1 MADSPNPTID
11 DAAALPPKK
20 KGVKR
25 RAFLIGGLA
34 VAGGGI
40 FALQYGDYAA
50 RRDAL
55 AMTKGGKGGS
65 FTGWL
70 KISEDDRI
78 TVYSPHID
86 MGTGNST
93 ALAQMVADELDADW
107 GKVSVEHAPADNAFA
122 NAWLAKGFVKDIAG
136 VSLPGSIASLLSR
149 NLVNQITGGS
159 SAVRFTGQL
168 GMRTLGAAAR
178 EALVAEAADRLKVP
192 VGELATS
199 KNTVTHAK
207 SGRTL
212 RYGELA
218 TAAAERRLSSEPKL
232 KKPKDFVYIGQSV
245 PRLDVPAKVDG
256 SAIYG
261 IDVTL
266 PDMRVATVMAAPVR
280 GAKLESVDPAPAMAV
295 KGVEK
300 VVQMDNAVAVIAK
313 GYWPALKGLQAL
325 SPKFSDGGHGGV
337 TSAAIAA
344 EQEGLVK
351 EGSKPLDAAGGK
363 LVEALYRA
371 PYIHHMMMETFA
383 MTAHRKGDSLEV
395 WGGMQDPLATRKS
408 LADAAGLDFDKVKFN
423 TTLLGGGFG
432 RKLPGTGSDIIP
444 QVTKLA
450 MESPWPVK
458 LIWPR
463 EEEVRQGTYRPASTI
478 GFKAALGKDGKIS
491 AWSALFAQAAGNEA
505 GMKLIYD
512 IPSIEAEHVD
522 HGTNILTAAWRSVE
536 ASQHGFFQESFMDE
550 LAHAAGADP
559 LEFRKR
565 HLAANSRAVRV
576 LDAAAKAAGWGT
588 ALPAGVGRGIAVV
601 ESFGTVCAHVI
612 EASLKDDGTPKVHKV
627 WAAVDCGQVVNPL
640 NAEAQVAGGIIMG
653 LSAAIGEEITIDKGA
668 VMQSSFGDYPVMQMA
683 DAPEIFVE
691 FVVSDAPMGGLG
703 EPGLPPA
710 APALA
715 NALFAVSGK
724 RVRAMPF
731 RTQALA

>member
-1 MADSPNPTID
+1 MADNPNPNIEE
-11 DAAALPPKK
+11 AAASPQKK

-34 VAGGGI
+34 VVGGGI

-55 AMTKGGKGGS
+55 ALTKGGKGGS

-70 KISEDDRI
+70 KIGEDDRV

-86 MGTGNST
+86 MGTGNGT

-107 GKVSVEHAPADNAFA
+107 DKISVEHAPAENAFA
-122 NAWLAKGFVKDIAG
+122 NSWLASGFVKDMAG
-136 VSLPGSIASLLSR
+136 VSLPASIASLLSR
-149 NLVNQITGGS
+149 NMVNQITGGS

-192 VGELATS
+192 AGELTTA
-199 KNTVTHAK
+199 KGVVTHAE

-218 TAAAERRLSSEPKL
+218 SAAAERSLSSEPRL
-232 KKPKDFVYIGQSV
+232 KSPKDFAYIGKPV
-245 PRLDVPAKVDG
+245 RRLDIPAKVDG

-261 IDVTL
+261 IDVQL

-280 GAKLESVDPAPAMAV
+280 GGILESVDPAPAMAV

-300 VVQMDNAVAVIAK
+300 VVRMENAVAVVAK

-325 SPKFSDGGHGGV
+325 SPKFSDAGHGGV
-337 TSAAIAA
+337 SSATIAA
-344 EQEGLVK
+344 EQERLVK
-351 EGSKPLDAAGGK
+351 EAAPAVDAKGGK
-363 LVEALYRA
+363 MVEALYRA
-371 PYIHHMMMETFA
+371 PYLHHMMMEPFA

-408 LADAAGLDFDKVKFN
+408 LAEAAGLDFDKVTLN

-432 RKLPGTGSDIIP
+432 RKLPGAGGDIMP
-444 QVTKLA
+444 QVAKLA

-458 LIWPR
+458 VIWPR

-478 GFKAALGKDGKIS
+478 GFKAALGTDGKIS
-491 AWSALFAQAAGNEA
+491 AWTAAFAQAAGGES

-512 IPSIEAEHVD
+512 IPSVEVEHVE
-522 HGTNILTAAWRSVE
+522 HATHIVTAAWRSVE

-550 LAHAAGADP
+550 LAHAAGVDP

-565 HLAANSRAVRV
+565 HVAANSRAARV
-576 LDAAAKAAGWGT
+576 LDAAAKAAGWGSP
-588 ALPAGVGRGIAVV
+588 LPAGVGRGIAVV
-601 ESFGTVCAHVI
+601 ESFGTLCAHVI
-612 EASLKDDGTPKVHKV
+612 EASVKEDGNPKVHKV

-640 NAEAQVAGGIIMG
+640 NAKAQVEGGIVMG

-668 VMQSSFGDYPVMQMA
+668 VVQSSFPDYPVLQMA
-683 DAPEIFVE
+683 GAPEIHVE
-691 FVVSDAPMGGLG
+691 FVPSDAPMGGLG

-715 NALFAVSGK
+715 NALFAATGK
-724 RVRAMPF
+724 RIRNLPLKS
-731 RTQALA
+731 QAKG